1 MEDKVDTG
9 DAVMFCYMDRTRTTR
24 ICAVS
29 ISGQPVCGTSLA
41 CGRLARPFPRPT
53 RPGQPTRMTRTSRT
67 SGTSL
72 HFALFLLVKKLVRV
86 LVRILPAGE
95 MWYEF
100 GLWPF
105 TAALSPDPPD
115 PGQF

>member
-1 MEDKVDTG
+1 MSV
-9 DAVMFCYMDRTRTTR
+9 
-24 ICAVS
+24 
-29 ISGQPVCGTSLA
+29 GTSSVSRWDVVRVCPVA
-41 CGRLARPFPRPT
+41 MYNAPFPIST
-53 RPGQPTRMTRTSRT
+53 RPGQSAEMTRTSRT